1 MCWQCDNPNGTIEEY
16 LDGLRATI
24 DDHGWAVQSVQSD
37 KRPFCYTVG
46 LHRHGLPELIITGM
60 AAHTAARLLNSIPGG
75 ATADV
80 GNRCWASGRR
90 YRRRRNRTNRHV
102 NSSTVPNFA
111 ISSAGRSGRRPCPY
125 PPW

>member
-16 LDGLRATI
+16 LDGLCATI

-46 LHRHGLPELIITGM
+46 LHRHGLSELIITGM
-60 AAHTAARLLNSIPGG
+60 AAHAAARLLNSIPGG

-80 GNRCWASGRR
+80 GNLCWASGRR
-90 YRRRRNRTNRHV
+90 
-102 NSSTVPNFA
+102 
-111 ISSAGRSGRRPCPY
+111 
-125 PPW
+125 